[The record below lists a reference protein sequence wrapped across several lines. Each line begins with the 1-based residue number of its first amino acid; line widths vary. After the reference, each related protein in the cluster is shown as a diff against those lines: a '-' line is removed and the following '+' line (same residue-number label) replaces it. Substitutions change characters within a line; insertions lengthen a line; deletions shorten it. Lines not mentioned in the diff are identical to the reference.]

1 MQLSW
6 IQQHQP
12 KGVEICWLLSRDQGS
27 NPPQVG
33 DTTPAPVQLWV
44 VSPCVTRPMLSTITS
59 VQSYIIPESCLLLL
73 DRRKFQEPALVV
85 CQIFI
90 SIRDRKSEDH
100 QWDVMLDL
108 KETVADTA
116 VMFQEPMF
124 QEGAGCGSSSRFQPG
139 LLRRTAHFR
148 SVKLIQVAYCFY
160 PPLKVCPCGC
170 PWRGAHDANP
180 RRPPCS
186 KVTAK
191 NTSQISLISL
201 RHSSRA

>member
-1 MQLSW
+1 M
-6 IQQHQP
+6 
-12 KGVEICWLLSRDQGS
+12 VEIWWLLSRDQGS
-27 NPPQVG
+27 NPPQDE
-33 DTTPAPVQLWV
+33 DTTPTSVQLWV
-44 VSPCVTRPMLSTITS
+44 VSPWVSCLMLSTITS

-73 DRRKFQEPALVV
+73 ECRKFQEPALVV

-90 SIRDRKSEDH
+90 SICDRKSEDH
-100 QWDVMLDL
+100 QWDIKLGL
-108 KETVADTA
+108 KETVGYTA
-116 VMFQEPMF
+116 VMFQERRAALSF
-124 QEGAGCGSSSRFQPG
+124 HCVGCGSSSRFQRG
-139 LLRRTAHFR
+139 LLRRTAQFR

-170 PWRGAHDANP
+170 PWWGAHDANP

-186 KVTAK
+186 KVIAK